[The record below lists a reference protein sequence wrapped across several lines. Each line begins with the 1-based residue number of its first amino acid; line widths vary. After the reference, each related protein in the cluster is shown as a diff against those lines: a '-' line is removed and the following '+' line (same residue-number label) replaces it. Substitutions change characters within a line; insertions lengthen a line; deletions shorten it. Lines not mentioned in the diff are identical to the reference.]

1 MNQKLIRQAQELQ
14 KQMLKLQQELETAV
28 VEGSAGGGAVKA
40 VVTGKLKVQSVTISP
55 EVASGGDVDML
66 QDLVTAAIN
75 DGLEKAQGL
84 AAQRMSALTGG
95 LKIPGLM

>member
-14 KQMLKLQQELETAV
+14 KQMLKLQQELETAI

-66 QDLVTAAIN
+66 QDLVTAAVN

>member
-1 MNQKLIRQAQELQ
+1 LNQKLIRQAQELQ
-14 KQMLKLQQELETAV
+14 KQMLKLQQELETAI

-40 VVTGKLKVQSVTISP
+40 VVTGKLKVQSITISS
-55 EVASGGDVDML
+55 EVASGGDVDIL
-66 QDLVTAAIN
+66 QDLVTAAVN

-95 LKIPGLM
+95 MKIPGLM

>member
-1 MNQKLIRQAQELQ
+1 LNQKLIRQAQELQ

>member
-14 KQMLKLQQELETAV
+14 KQMLKLQQELETAI

-55 EVASGGDVDML
+55 EVASGGDVDIL
-66 QDLVTAAIN
+66 QDLVAAAVN